1 MSKLQQQSLPQPPTD
16 AVRGGQVKSPG
27 APKADTNKIQ
37 KPPPPPPASKRS
49 A

>member
-1 MSKLQQQSLPQPPTD
+1 MTKHQQKSLPLPPRD

-37 KPPPPPPASKRS
+37 KPPPPPPASKK
-49 A
+49 